1 MSANKMVEKRKQTFH
16 LMFCVRNMKAK
27 NFGLVFFCICFTLL
41 VQFTNSKNTNKA
53 AARQSAASA
62 KKVVC
67 RGLNG
72 KTLNTCCTGSPISDY
87 FSNGQKTVCNSY
99 KKNAVLFSSTKEYKL
114 HKLANAKNNS
124 IPLST
129 STFCRFCMALKNFN
143 TIISR
148 TIFMIVVK
156 MGTEA
161 CLIECLFSNAKLF
174 ADDGTVS
181 SDLVSTY
188 LSENLDE
195 TWASVVQT
203 AVTNCATNIAT
214 IVEAVPSVDVTI
226 KRRVIKTCSITPLL
240 FTQCV
245 IRAVNLDCPSSAQK
259 NTTAC
264 KNVLESFTT
273 CDPFATS

>member
-1 MSANKMVEKRKQTFH
+1 MQRIERKNC
-16 LMFCVRNMKAK
+16 L
-27 NFGLVFFCICFTLL
+27 I
-41 VQFTNSKNTNKA
+41 S
-53 AARQSAASA
+53 
-62 KKVVC
+62 
-67 RGLNG
+67 

-129 STFCRFCMALKNFN
+129 STFL
-143 TIISR
+143 
-148 TIFMIVVK
+148 K

>member
-16 LMFCVRNMKAK
+16 LLFCVRNMKVK
-27 NFGLVFFCICFTLL
+27 NFSLVISCVCFSLS
-41 VQFTNSKNTNKA
+41 VQDTNSKNTNKA
-53 AARQSAASA
+53 TAKQSVVSA

-67 RGLNG
+67 RALNG
-72 KTLNTCCTGSPISDY
+72 KILNTCCTGSPISDY
-87 FSNGQKTVCNSY
+87 FSAGQKTVCNSY
-99 KKNAVLFSSTKEYKL
+99 TKNAALFSSTKEYKL

-129 STFCRFCMALKNFN
+129 STFL
-143 TIISR
+143 T
-148 TIFMIVVK
+148 

-161 CLIECLFSNAKLF
+161 CFIECLFSNAKLI
-174 ADDGTVS
+174 ADDETVS
-181 SDLVSTY
+181 ADLVSTY

-203 AVTNCATNIAT
+203 AVTDCATNIAT

-226 KRRVIKTCSITPLL
+226 KRRVIKTCSIAPLL
-240 FTQCV
+240 YIHCV

-264 KNVLESFTT
+264 KKVLESFTT